1 MGQAHGSVRR
11 KSSLANLR
19 TAVTAR
25 VRSKP
30 PSEGQVYLDL
40 YALKRDRARW
50 NNTKERAE
58 QSIQSIDKALQ
69 KVESALADLEDETP
83 SASPLPGTIDFKNCP
98 KQKART

>member
-1 MGQAHGSVRR
+1 MGQAHGSLRR

-30 PSEGQVYLDL
+30 PSEGQAYLDL

-50 NNTKERAE
+50 NKTKERAE
-58 QSIQSIDKALQ
+58 QSIESIDKALL
-69 KVESALADLEDETP
+69 KVEAALADQEDETP
-83 SASPLPGTIDFKNCP
+83 SASPLPGTIDFKSCSRR
-98 KQKART
+98 KART